1 MRKQLGLPL
10 DPLAEDSDD
19 GLTGNERDIV
29 KDTARE
35 KAAEKRPDPL
45 LNESASILADALN
58 LLEQDRPLSA
68 QVLPQST
75 APGHWAD

>member
-1 MRKQLGLPL
+1 MNEAERVAERQKQDQQRKDRQQIRKQLGLPL

-35 KAAEKRPDPL
+35 KAAEK
-45 LNESASILADALN
+45 ASGSIAA
-58 LLEQDRPLSA
+58 
-68 QVLPQST
+68 
-75 APGHWAD
+75 